1 MLPMQHGLTRNRVL
15 LALTQLVE
23 ATVNVRLVKRASFKT
38 QNTNNCAIFVS
49 KAFIRMRLESQYA
62 KTASQA
68 STVTAWAE
76 VLVLHVPLAIGTT

>member
-1 MLPMQHGLTRNRVL
+1 MQHGLTRNRVL

-38 QNTNNCAIFVS
+38 QNTNNFAIFVS

-68 STVTAWAE
+68 STVIRRAGQ
-76 VLVLHVPLAIGTT
+76 LVLRALVAIGTT